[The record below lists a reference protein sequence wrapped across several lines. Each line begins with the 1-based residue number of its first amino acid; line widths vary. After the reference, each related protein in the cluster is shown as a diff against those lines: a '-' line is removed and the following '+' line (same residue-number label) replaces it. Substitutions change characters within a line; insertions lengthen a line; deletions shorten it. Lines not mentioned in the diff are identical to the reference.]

1 MTAKHDIQ
9 EIIFDN
15 ETICLKVDG
24 KIIRVAI
31 DKISAKLKQATD
43 FQRQFFKI
51 SPSGYGIHWPMID
64 EDISIVSL
72 LNLTI

>member
-1 MTAKHDIQ
+1 MTAKFDIQ

-31 DKISAKLKQATD
+31 DKISAILKKATD

-64 EDISIVSL
+64 EDISIVPL

>member
-72 LNLTI
+72 LNLSI